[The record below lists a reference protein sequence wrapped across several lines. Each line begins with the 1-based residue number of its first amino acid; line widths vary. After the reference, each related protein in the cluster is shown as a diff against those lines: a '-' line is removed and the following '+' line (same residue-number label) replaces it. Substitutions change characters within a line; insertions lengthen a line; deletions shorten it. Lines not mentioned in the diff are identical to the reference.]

1 MRVVSL
7 YLIMVITSHAWAEEI
22 KYVPCSLE
30 VRTLNMILG
39 DRKRTVE
46 IEYRVKSDRPV
57 RTHFINHIFSFKW
70 KDGTETTRRYE
81 DVPHT
86 QYHTEGIYI
95 GRVSAHVSVDLDKM
109 ESARIS
115 FIRSALHPA
124 YQTKER
130 LRHLDLESIIW
141 PVPDNVDKDNDG
153 FFYLSERPKPST
165 EFDLNGDGEVG
176 IVDFLIFVDSFG
188 TFCNMATFDARM
200 DYNGNGEIEVGDFLL
215 FAGRFG
221 K

>member
-7 YLIMVITSHAWAEEI
+7 CLIMMISSHAWAEEI
-22 KYVPCSLE
+22 KYVPCSLKI
-30 VRTLNMILG
+30 RTLNMILG

-46 IEYRVKSDRPV
+46 IEYRVKSDQPV
-57 RTHFINHIFSFKW
+57 RTHFINHIFTFKW
-70 KDGTETTRRYE
+70 KDGTEMTRRYE
-81 DVPHT
+81 DMPHT

-109 ESARIS
+109 ESARLSLIHS
-115 FIRSALHPA
+115 TLHPA
-124 YQTKER
+124 YQTRER
-130 LRHLDLESIIW
+130 LRHLYLESIIW
-141 PVPDNVDKDNDG
+141 PVLGDVDKDLDG

-165 EFDLNGDGEVG
+165 EFDLNGDGKVG
-176 IVDFLIFVDSFG
+176 IVDFLMFVDSFG

-200 DYNGNGEIEVGDFLL
+200 DYDGNGEIGIGDFLL
-215 FAGRFG
+215 FVDRFG